1 MQSCQPTQESRE
13 REVLLLL
20 YGKTVASS
28 CDGVESS
35 DLSYPEDGM
44 EDRRKLFIKA
54 KLYIST
60 WVLLVLSLILS
71 FLTVVFSAVNV
82 TGIFRCKLWGNEKYF
97 HSNFLFNF

>member
-1 MQSCQPTQESRE
+1 MESCQPTQESRE

-44 EDRRKLFIKA
+44 EDRTKLFIKA

-60 WVLLVLSLILS
+60 WVFLVLSLILS